1 VTQRRNDNQYKALNN
16 ALSSYDCQTSYIIY
30 NQDFGEPKVAYDILS
45 KELKNFVGS
54 YLY

>member
-1 VTQRRNDNQYKALNN
+1 M
-16 ALSSYDCQTSYIIY
+16 LSHLMIVKLRYIIY